1 MFDFKINEIFTH
13 LLGHTK
19 SKTVQGVVTKFCS
32 NYGLIDELIYF
43 SSDVVTGNVLL
54 KVGQKVT
61 AVVEENETSH
71 GLKAIK
77 VR

>member
-1 MFDFKINEIFTH
+1 M
-13 LLGHTK
+13 
-19 SKTVQGVVTKFCS
+19 TKFCS
-32 NYGLIDELIYF
+32 DHGFIDELIYF

-61 AVVEENETSH
+61 AVVQEDRTYR
-71 GLKAIK
+71 LKAIK